1 MLTIEQKR
9 RERQNKTK
17 ARVGSSLLMLLLLL
31 FIVMPFMS
39 LSVLDSELARKK
51 QRKQIVVNFSKEKV
65 KKFEEAR
72 SQLSQAP
79 PLSSNPLTA
88 AAAASPPPAAP
99 VPVPVPE
106 PQPAAKKAVAA
117 PSKLPSAATK
127 PLLTSPI
134 SKMPSLPS
142 LPKLFGKKKSKKP
155 VEEALPEEE
164 TGEGEIEVTE
174 AASGKGEPA
183 EKSGTGTDANA
194 KADKGR
200 GTSED
205 GGSSSN
211 PSDGIAGTG
220 DKPSDGTSGVG
231 ESDGPGEGEGNGE
244 FGAFGRKRIHAPSSA
259 GLATKDGKVTLKI
272 CVNQDGKVTY
282 AKAMEEGTTFYDSDI
297 LINAAELM
305 KKYRFEK
312 DYSAPVKQCGKYTFI
327 VYPE

>member
-9 RERQNKTK
+9 RERRNKNK
-17 ARVGSSLLMLLLLL
+17 ARVASSILMLLLLL

-39 LSVLDSELARKK
+39 MSILDSELARKK
-51 QRKQIVVNFSKEKV
+51 QRKQIVINFSKEKV

-88 AAAASPPPAAP
+88 AASASPPPAP
-99 VPVPVPE
+99 TPVPVPE
-106 PQPAAKKAVAA
+106 PQPTAKKAAPA
-117 PSKLPSAATK
+117 PSKLPTAATK
-127 PLLTSPI
+127 PLLTSPT

-164 TGEGEIEVTE
+164 TGEEEIEVAE
-174 AASGKGEPA
+174 AAGGEGEPA
-183 EKSGTGTDANA
+183 EKTGTGTDANA
-194 KADKGR
+194 KASKGR
-200 GTSED
+200 GTTED

-220 DKPSDGTSGVG
+220 NEPSDGTSGLG
-231 ESDGPGEGEGNGE
+231 EVDAPGIGEGNGE
-244 FGAFGRKRIHAPSSA
+244 FGAFGRIRKYAPSSA

-282 AKAMEEGTTFYDSDI
+282 AKAMEEGTTFYDSEI
-297 LINAAELM
+297 LENAAQLM